1 MTMATGS
8 VVSLGVEGF
17 SQVSP
22 KWAALAP
29 RFNFKIKFIT
39 LVINI
44 GELYRKTTVEYYV
57 MEMFIDF
64 FEGQMVTIA
73 QTFITV

>member
-1 MTMATGS
+1 M
-8 VVSLGVEGF
+8 
-17 SQVSP
+17 
-22 KWAALAP
+22 KALIKFLLSGQ

-39 LVINI
+39 LVINK